1 MRKSKLTS
9 HLFPLLSVK
18 ETRASLGR
26 NLLDE
31 WEWQERISP
40 ENLSGL
46 GYYCEG
52 LARVESQYPHGLSKT
67 LISSHVFLSSF
78 ALAGPE
84 IVGLPMGEYC

>member
-1 MRKSKLTS
+1 M
-9 HLFPLLSVK
+9 
-18 ETRASLGR
+18 SLGR

-40 ENLSGL
+40 ENLSEL

-52 LARVESQYPHGLSKT
+52 LGRVESQYPHGLSKSADFFP
-67 LISSHVFLSSF
+67 LFLSSF

-84 IVGLPMGEYC
+84 IVGLPMGKYY